1 MDFGVDFAPAGV
13 GVEVEVFAAPVEG
26 LGDEGGDFVA
36 VDGDEA
42 VGRQLGQAER
52 ARVGEVALVHPEPEQ
67 LLAAIEA
74 LVHFHAARYA
84 EGVVVNPN
92 LAIFAHQRRTGHEE
106 LAGAVVF
113 PIPRFD
119 TDKGRAVG
127 HAIPGVQIARD
138 GHFNLVDAGEV
149 GGRRRDGTDG
159 VEDGGEADVQALI
172 GHDGHVVDLGVVV
185 FVIDDRRGD
194 VRGVVDDGADALAAV
209 FPVGFVGVEDEFGR
223 GEVVEVAAGRQPDR
237 AAPLG
242 GLLDQGEELLGIGI
256 VRELGLVL
264 TGDKGTSERGPG
276 KAVGRDGTAAAAA
289 VEQGF
294 VAAVRVWVALV
305 ADDVVQA
312 RAVGVAGD
320 VVVFAAVPLI

>member
-1 MDFGVDFAPAGV
+1 MRVKLVAGGGMAPM
-13 GVEVEVFAAPVEG
+13 G
-26 LGDEGGDFVA
+26 LKD
-36 VDGDEA
+36 
-42 VGRQLGQAER
+42 R
-52 ARVGEVALVHPEPEQ
+52 
-67 LLAAIEA
+67 
-74 LVHFHAARYA
+74 
-84 EGVVVNPN
+84 
-92 LAIFAHQRRTGHEE
+92 
-106 LAGAVVF
+106 
-113 PIPRFD
+113 
-119 TDKGRAVG
+119 
-127 HAIPGVQIARD
+127 
-138 GHFNLVDAGEV
+138 
-149 GGRRRDGTDG
+149 
-159 VEDGGEADVQALI
+159 GEADVQALI

-294 VAAVRVWVALV
+294 VAAVRVGVALV